1 VWLDIRMKANTWCE
15 IHNVKLM
22 IAGYGFHIEGE
33 DVAPA
38 TSTEK
43 HMKLRLP
50 DVDLVMTDHRGII

>member
-1 VWLDIRMKANTWCE
+1 MKANTWCE